1 RSNHANNVRNDRACL
16 LDILDAIA
24 GIEKYGSSRAS
35 FDADERTQAWM
46 VSRLQII
53 GEACRHLSSEFRER
67 HAEIPW
73 RLIIGMRHH
82 LVHGYFDIDPDV
94 VWAAITERIPELKGD
109 VEHAMATDAAVF
121 EIE

>member
-1 RSNHANNVRNDRACL
+1 M
-16 LDILDAIA
+16 LDAVA
-24 GIEKYGSSRAS
+24 GIERYRSTRES

-53 GEACRHLSSEFRER
+53 GEACRHLTDAFRAR
-67 HAEIPW
+67 HVDVPW

-94 VWAAITERIPELKGD
+94 V
-109 VEHAMATDAAVF
+109 
-121 EIE
+121 